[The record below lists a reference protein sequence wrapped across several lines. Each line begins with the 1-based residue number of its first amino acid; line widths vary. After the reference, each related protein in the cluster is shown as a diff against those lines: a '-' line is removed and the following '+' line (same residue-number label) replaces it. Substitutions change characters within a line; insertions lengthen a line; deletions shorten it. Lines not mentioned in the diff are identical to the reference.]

1 MKKVRLSLTDSLNT
15 IIRREGSLAA
25 ASSSTEKSSSLTD
38 SSLVYTRY
46 ELSLKDRLREGAK
59 GLGAAAIIAYTF
71 YHSMTLFLLLGPLAA
86 IAFPILMKPKLKD
99 KRLWELKLQFKEAI
113 WMLSGYLSAGLSVEN
128 AFETALPELCKLY
141 GDRSMIATE
150 FGTIV
155 RGVRL
160 NKPVEPLLQDFARRS
175 GLPEI
180 RSFAEVFAIAKRS
193 GGSLKEIIER
203 TGGIIRDETEVS
215 VEIKNLTASRRYEQR
230 IMNLLPFGIIIYI
243 NVTSGGFMTV
253 MYESLQG
260 RLVMTACLG
269 LIALSSY
276 LSQRILDIRL

>member
-1 MKKVRLSLTDSLNT
+1 MEAKEKHRRKDNRLINHEPKPILSLNG
-15 IIRREGSLAA
+15 IREHKPDAEHG
-25 ASSSTEKSSSLTD
+25 
-38 SSLVYTRY
+38 LVYTRY

-59 GLGAAAIIAYTF
+59 GIGAAAVIAYTF
-71 YHSMTLFLLLGPLAA
+71 YRSMILFLLLGPLAA
-86 IAFPILMKPKLKD
+86 IAFPLLMKTKLKD

-128 AFETALPELCKLY
+128 AFATVLPELHRLY
-141 GDRSMIATE
+141 GERSMMAVE

-160 NKPVEPLLQDFARRS
+160 NKPIEPLLHDFAQRS

-203 TGGIIRDETEVS
+203 TGSIIRDETEVS
-215 VEIKNLTASRRYEQR
+215 VEIRNLTASRRYEQR

-253 MYESLQG
+253 MYESLRG
-260 RLVMTACLG
+260 RLIMTFCLG
-269 LIALSSY
+269 LIALSYY
-276 LSQRILDIRL
+276 LSQKILDIRL